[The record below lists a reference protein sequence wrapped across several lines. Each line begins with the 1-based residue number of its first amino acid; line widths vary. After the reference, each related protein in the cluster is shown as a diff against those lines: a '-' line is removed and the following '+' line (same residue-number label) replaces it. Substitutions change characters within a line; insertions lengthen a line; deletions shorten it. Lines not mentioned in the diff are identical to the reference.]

1 MEFVE
6 KAKVVLEIEDEESK
20 VTLESLK
27 AEAKEINKELRN
39 MKEAGEVGS
48 EAWNELKLRQREVN
62 AGLREFT
69 SNIDL
74 NDASMNELTARSRQ
88 LQSEINKLKVGSE
101 EWLAKLEELNT
112 VNTKI
117 ADTKDAIKNFG
128 QVIEDNTKGIDL
140 NNASMDELTAHSRQ
154 INTEL
159 NKLTV
164 GSKEWLEKLD
174 ELREVD
180 ARIDDVKKAMKGLGD
195 EIESNAKVIDLNNAS
210 MDELTAHSRQI
221 NTELNK
227 LTVGSKEWLEKLDE
241 LREVDARID
250 DVKKAMKGLGDE
262 IESNA
267 KVIDLNN
274 ASMDELTAHSRQI
287 NTELNKLTV
296 GSKEWLE
303 KLDELREVDARID
316 DVKKAMKGLGDEIES
331 NAKVIDLNN
340 ASMDE
345 LTAHSRQINTE
356 LNKLTV
362 GSKEWLEKLDEL
374 REVDA
379 RIDDVKKAMKGL
391 GDEIE
396 SNAKVIDLNNAS
408 MDELTAHSRQI
419 NTELNKLTVGSK
431 EWLEKLDELREV
443 DARIDDVKNT
453 MRGLGGTIDLNTAS
467 MEQLQAH
474 SKLLHGQLNQ
484 LTIGSDEWLDKLS
497 EIQKVDGMIDNA
509 KAAMKGFGNE
519 IDLNTASLSELQAHS
534 KKLEGELHQLTVG
547 SKEWL
552 DKLEEL
558 KTVNGRIEN
567 VEKAMKD
574 LGYQVDKQESLWD
587 KMKTSAIGVFT
598 GSGLL
603 DMAQGAASQVMELGK
618 EIFETTAKFEKYEA
632 VLKNS
637 LGSQEAAS
645 AAMGDIKKF
654 AAETPFSVDELTES
668 YVKYINRGIQ
678 PSMQEMQK
686 LGDIAASQGK
696 SFDQLTEAVLDAAT
710 GEFERLKEF
719 GIQAS
724 KSGDQVEFSFKGIQ
738 KTVANTPEAIQE
750 AILSFGELEGVAG
763 GMAAISQTL
772 EGRVSNLGD
781 NFDSLKLT
789 IGEGLKPVFGF
800 LIDVMNSGID
810 VVKGLFTESEPIVV
824 IFQNIGEL
832 VDNLIESY
840 AGFFKSMLPVS
851 EESVTLRQ
859 VINALAIAIQA
870 ASTPFRVLIA
880 VMQAGYDSMTAII
893 NKGKEVANFFG
904 ADFQIDTSATFDN
917 MQKNFDNNMKSI
929 QNSWTKTISEVN
941 INTMKDSLDK
951 AIDTENKKLEEAKKR
966 IRNEHISEA
975 QKLVEI
981 QKINKEHDDKITA
994 IKGEALNKQATVRI
1008 QTIEK
1013 TAKNEEDRAKKTQEV
1028 VDKLYTELNSSVEKK
1043 HTASQQKQTE
1053 TEKKELEKKQKEK
1066 EKQLAQQ
1073 KKADDKLRADTE
1085 KAEKDLDKKL
1095 ETMRIKAIADEKK
1108 RKVEEINF
1116 KYKQD
1121 AEAIKTSLANETKK
1135 NEALENLE
1143 KERIAEV
1150 SKAEADFLKKKE
1162 DEDKKFRDKTAAE
1175 EKKLRDERLKESKA
1189 LFDAEFSAEVAK
1201 AQNTLDLTKRNS
1213 AEMWDA
1219 KRNLLETEWRYKQ
1232 QQLAN
1237 EAAAEKARIAESIAD
1252 TDQRRVA
1259 MENIDSKLKAK
1270 LSSEEQTFQQNKT
1283 KLNEEQNKQREEN
1296 NKLFFEGLN
1305 SAMKGDFTSFMKFL
1319 ADKVKN
1325 DKDAN
1330 LKKLQDFSEKTQQI
1344 SDAALQGI
1352 NTLKQLNQQFLE
1364 SQLAKIKTEKDTQI
1378 ASWQKQY
1385 DSGKISKEEF
1395 EKQRDAINKDAS
1407 NKELK
1412 VRKDAFEREKKMN
1425 IAAAAINTAQA
1436 ALKSFAMFGWPI
1448 GAIMAALAAVAGGI
1462 QIAAIARQKF
1472 EGRKGGVV
1480 DSEGKIFAAS
1490 GASIPRNAF
1499 VSQGDRHGSKYGE
1512 AGIAMINRR
1521 TGQEVGEIEGGE
1533 PVMVLSRNTYKNN
1546 GPIVDK
1552 LLKSSMYQN
1561 GAPITMAN
1569 GGILTASG
1577 KRMFEDGGTI
1587 DTNSDTSSSGASM
1600 TPANTE
1606 AMMEESKKSAKDM
1619 AEIKQ
1624 NTADMRDLLK
1634 NANNQNSKF
1643 SSVGN
1648 NQIAQIA
1655 RTFYDV
1661 LISHGKTFDTI
1672 KANVIDSRKLLEK
1685 HAEKLDTLDKSQ
1697 KEGVVLVVQ
1706 ALKKQL
1712 EFDQKAAISN
1722 NNFWN
1727 VALDEIMEQQ
1737 KDIFD
1742 ESIKHKKQL
1751 YDAKAKSEN
1760 EWRNEERNNR
1770 ITAMMLQRYMLSELQ
1785 LHSRK
1790 LDEIRDKSTGTG
1802 DILHALGRIE
1812 ANTAKSNLK

>member
-6 KAKVVLEIEDEESK
+6 KAKVVLELEDEEPRVS
-20 VTLESLK
+20 LESLK
-27 AEAKEINKELRN
+27 SEAREINKELRN
-39 MKEAGEVGS
+39 MKESGQVGS
-48 EAWNELKLRQREVN
+48 EAWKELKERQREVN
-62 AGLREFT
+62 AELKEFT

-88 LQSEINKLKVGSE
+88 LQSELNKLKIGSD
-101 EWLAKLEELNT
+101 EWIAKLEELNT
-112 VNTKI
+112 VNGII
-117 ADTKDAIKNFG
+117 AEAKDAAKNFG
-128 QVIEDNTKGIDL
+128 KVIEDN
-140 NNASMDELTAHSRQ
+140 AQA
-154 INTEL
+154 
-159 NKLTV
+159 
-164 GSKEWLEKLD
+164 
-174 ELREVD
+174 
-180 ARIDDVKKAMKGLGD
+180 
-195 EIESNAKVIDLNNAS
+195 
-210 MDELTAHSRQI
+210 
-221 NTELNK
+221 
-227 LTVGSKEWLEKLDE
+227 
-241 LREVDARID
+241 
-250 DVKKAMKGLGDE
+250 
-262 IESNA
+262 
-267 KVIDLNN
+267 
-274 ASMDELTAHSRQI
+274 
-287 NTELNKLTV
+287 
-296 GSKEWLE
+296 
-303 KLDELREVDARID
+303 
-316 DVKKAMKGLGDEIES
+316 
-331 NAKVIDLNN
+331 
-340 ASMDE
+340 
-345 LTAHSRQINTE
+345 
-356 LNKLTV
+356 
-362 GSKEWLEKLDEL
+362 
-374 REVDA
+374 
-379 RIDDVKKAMKGL
+379 
-391 GDEIE
+391 
-396 SNAKVIDLNNAS
+396 
-408 MDELTAHSRQI
+408 
-419 NTELNKLTVGSK
+419 
-431 EWLEKLDELREV
+431 
-443 DARIDDVKNT
+443 
-453 MRGLGGTIDLNTAS
+453 IDLNTAS
-467 MEQLQAH
+467 MDQLQAH
-474 SKLLHGQLNQ
+474 SKLLHAQLNQ
-484 LTIGSDEWLDKLS
+484 LTIGSDEWLDKLD

-519 IDLNTASLSELQAHS
+519 IDLNTASMSELQTHS
-534 KKLEGELHQLTVG
+534 KKLEAELHQLTVG

-558 KTVNGRIEN
+558 KTVDSRIET

-587 KMKTSAIGVFT
+587 KMKTSAVGVFT

-603 DMAQGAASQVMELGK
+603 DLAQGLASEVMELGK

-678 PSMQEMQK
+678 PSMEEMRK

-840 AGFFKSMLPVS
+840 QGYFKSILPIS
-851 EESVTLRQ
+851 EESITLRQ

-870 ASTPFRVLIA
+870 ATTPFRVMIT
-880 VMQAGYDSMTAII
+880 VMQAGWDSMNAIV
-893 NKGKEVANFFG
+893 NKAKEVANFFG
-904 ADFQIDTSATFDN
+904 ADFKIDTSATFDN

-941 INTMKDSLDK
+941 INNMKDSVDK
-951 AIDTENKKLEEAKKR
+951 TIETENKKFEEAKKR
-966 IRNEHISEA
+966 IKNEQISEA

-981 QKINKEHDDKITA
+981 QKINKQHDDKITA

-1053 TEKKELEKKQKEK
+1053 TEKKELEKKAKARAD
-1066 EKQLAQQ
+1066 QLAKQ
-1073 KKADDKLRADTE
+1073 KAADDKLRAETE

-1095 ETMRIKAIADEKK
+1095 ETMRIKAIADDKK
-1108 RKVEEINF
+1108 RKIEEINF

-1121 AEAIKTSLANETKK
+1121 AEAIKTSIANETKK
-1135 NEALENLE
+1135 NNALESLE

-1162 DEDKKFRDKTAAE
+1162 EEDKKFRDKTAAE

-1201 AQNTLDLTKRNS
+1201 AQNTLDLTKKNS

-1219 KRNLLETEWRYKQ
+1219 KRNLLETEWKYKQ

-1237 EAAAEKARIAESIAD
+1237 EAAAEKARIQESISD
-1252 TDQRRVA
+1252 TDQRRIA
-1259 MENIDSKLKAK
+1259 LENIDSKLKAK
-1270 LSSEEQTFQQNKT
+1270 LSTEEQKFQQDKT

-1296 NKLFFEGLN
+1296 NKKFFEGLDA
-1305 SAMKGDFTSFMKFL
+1305 AMKGDFTSFMKFL

-1330 LKKLQDFSEKTQQI
+1330 LKKLQDFSDKTQQI
-1344 SDAALQGI
+1344 ADAASQGI
-1352 NTLKQLNQQFLE
+1352 ETLKKLNQQFLE
-1364 SQLAKIKTEKDTQI
+1364 SQLQKITAEKNAQLE
-1378 ASWQKQY
+1378 SWQKQY
-1385 DSGKISKEEF
+1385 DSGKITKEQF
-1395 EKQRDAINKDAS
+1395 EEAKDKINTEAAA
-1407 NKELK
+1407 KERQA
-1412 VRKDAFEREKKMN
+1412 RKDAFEREKKMN
-1425 IAAAAINTAQA
+1425 IAQAVINTAQA

-1462 QIAAIARQKF
+1462 QVAAISRQQF
-1472 EGRKGGVV
+1472 QGRVGGVV
-1480 DSEGKIFAAS
+1480 NSEGKIFARS

-1499 VSQGDRHGSKYGE
+1499 VSQGDSHGSKYGD

-1577 KRMFEDGGTI
+1577 NRMYADGGTI
-1587 DTNSDTSSSGASM
+1587 DTGSTDGSGGGSSSSSI
-1600 TPANTE
+1600 TPANTD

-1634 NANNQNSKF
+1634 NSNNQSFKLTNLN
-1643 SSVGN
+1643 N
-1648 NQIAQIA
+1648 NQIVQIA
-1655 RTFYDV
+1655 RAFMDV
-1661 LISHGKTFDTI
+1661 FNDHS
-1672 KANVIDSRKLLEK
+1672 KAFKSINSIAQVSKELLEDNVK
-1685 HAEKLDTLDKSQ
+1685 KLNDIDKSQ
-1697 KEGVVLVVQ
+1697 RDAFALVVST
-1706 ALKKQL
+1706 LRKQL
-1712 EFDQKAAISN
+1712 DFAQKHSVDTKTFWNAAI
-1722 NNFWN
+1722 
-1727 VALDEIMEQQ
+1727 DEIMQQ
-1737 KDIFD
+1737 HQDLFD
-1742 ESIKHKKQL
+1742 EGWKLKRQL
-1751 YDAKAKSEN
+1751 HDAKTKSEN
-1760 EWRNEERNNR
+1760 EWRAEQKNLKA
-1770 ITAMMLQRYMLSELQ
+1770 TAIMLQRYILSELQ
-1785 LHSRK
+1785 AHGQK
-1790 LDEIRDKSTGTG
+1790 LDQIRDKPTGTG
-1802 DILHALGRIE
+1802 DILHTLGRIE